1 MNISTSK
8 VAAFTCLL
16 TTLSLPAHAT
26 NGINLIGFGG
36 ESTLMAGADVAVAR
50 DTSALNTNPAGLAQI
65 KGQRFNGF
73 GSVLRTLD
81 LSHQDQFGNNENAS
95 NRYTALGGGGYA
107 MSLDSLPCTIGI
119 GLFAQGGAGGVFK
132 NINVNPALGG
142 GQDRFSAL
150 FGIAKITP
158 GIGCQVTDKLS
169 LGISYGLVYASLDQK
184 LFPNSSF
191 QPANFYGYE
200 LKGANTIKT
209 SFKIG
214 MQYKATPQ
222 LTLGAAFTDKTKLP
236 LSGGRISFN
245 QTDAGNGIVTYR
257 NASISGFAL
266 PREVAI
272 GAAFQA
278 TDDLLLSLKLNW
290 INWADAM
297 KSSTLTAT
305 DPDSTS
311 AYGPVFSAN
320 SALDWKNQ
328 WVIATG
334 LAYKLNDK
342 TMLYAG
348 HNYGKNPVPTNTTTP
363 NLAAILEHHYTF
375 GAAYKFDPEWTFT
388 GGIEYDPQVKVDYTN
403 VQLPFG
409 TNSELRNEALFLH
422 FMVSREW

>member
-1 MNISTSK
+1 
-8 VAAFTCLL
+8 
-16 TTLSLPAHAT
+16 
-26 NGINLIGFGG
+26 
-36 ESTLMAGADVAVAR
+36 MAGADVAVAR

-65 KGQRFNGF
+65 SGQRFNGF

-81 LSHQDQFGNNENAS
+81 LSHEDQFDNDQHAS
-95 NRYTALGGGGYA
+95 NRYTLLGGGGYA
-107 MSLDSLPCTIGI
+107 VSLDSLPCTVGI

-132 NINVNPALGG
+132 NINTVFGT
-142 GQDRFSAL
+142 QDRFSAL

-184 LFPNSSF
+184 LFPNTSI
-191 QPANFYGYE
+191 QPAGFYGYE
-200 LKGANTIKT
+200 LKGASALKT
-209 SFKIG
+209 SLKIG
-214 MQYKATPQ
+214 MQYKATSQ
-222 LTLGAAFTDKTKLP
+222 LMLGAAFTDKTKLP
-236 LSGGRISFN
+236 LTGGRISFN

-311 AYGPVFSAN
+311 AYGTVFTAN
-320 SALDWKNQ
+320 STLDWRNQ

-334 LAYKLNDK
+334 LAYTLNDK
-342 TMLYAG
+342 TSLYAG

-363 NLAAILEHHYTF
+363 NLAAILEHHYTL

-388 GGIEYDPQVKVDYTN
+388 GGLEYDPQVKVDYTN
-403 VQLPFG
+403 AELPFG
-409 TNSELRNEALFLH
+409 TNSQLRNEAVFLH
-422 FMVSREW
+422 FMVSRQW

>member
-1 MNISTSK
+1 
-8 VAAFTCLL
+8 
-16 TTLSLPAHAT
+16 
-26 NGINLIGFGG
+26 
-36 ESTLMAGADVAVAR
+36 MAGADVAVAR

-73 GSVLRTLD
+73 GSILRTLD

-132 NINVNPALGG
+132 NINTAFGT
-142 GQDRFSAL
+142 QDRFSAL

-169 LGISYGLVYASLDQK
+169 VGVSYGLVYASLDQK
-184 LFPNSSF
+184 LFPNTSTLGAPF
-191 QPANFYGYE
+191 FGYE
-200 LKGANTIKT
+200 LKGANTLKT
-209 SFKIG
+209 SFKMG
-214 MQYKATPQ
+214 MQYRATPK
-222 LTLGAAFTDKTKLP
+222 LMLGAAFTEKTSLP
-236 LSGGRISFN
+236 LTGGRLSFN
-245 QTDAGNGIVTYR
+245 ETSAGLGIVNYR
-257 NASISGFAL
+257 NATIDGFAL

-290 INWADAM
+290 INWGGAM
-297 KSSTLTAT
+297 NTSTLTAT
-305 DPDSTS
+305 DPSSPS
-311 AYGPVFSAN
+311 ALGPQFTAN

-342 TMLYAG
+342 TTLYAG
-348 HNYGKNPVPTNTTTP
+348 HNYGKNPVPTSTTTP

-409 TNSELRNEALFLH
+409 TNSELRNEAVFLH